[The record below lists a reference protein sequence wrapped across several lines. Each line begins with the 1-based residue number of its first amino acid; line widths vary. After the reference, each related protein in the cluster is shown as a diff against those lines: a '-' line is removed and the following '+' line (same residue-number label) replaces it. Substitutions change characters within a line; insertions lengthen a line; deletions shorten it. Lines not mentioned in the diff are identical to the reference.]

1 MWPGDCN
8 IPFGFVHCTR
18 RGSEMKRGLMLA
30 LLLAMVATS
39 VYYRRENARN
49 STDYIDPLRY
59 ERMSVDF
66 MKEPLLAWKIV
77 SGPKQLELTGGG
89 QVLTCMDEH
98 LVLGRP
104 FDAPQQPVTIGEALD
119 YCKALR
125 ASK

>member
-1 MWPGDCN
+1 
-8 IPFGFVHCTR
+8 
-18 RGSEMKRGLMLA
+18 
-30 LLLAMVATS
+30 MVATS
-39 VYYRRENARN
+39 VYYRREKARN

-59 ERMSVDF
+59 ERMSEAGISADF

-77 SGPKQLELTGGG
+77 SGPKQLGLTGGG